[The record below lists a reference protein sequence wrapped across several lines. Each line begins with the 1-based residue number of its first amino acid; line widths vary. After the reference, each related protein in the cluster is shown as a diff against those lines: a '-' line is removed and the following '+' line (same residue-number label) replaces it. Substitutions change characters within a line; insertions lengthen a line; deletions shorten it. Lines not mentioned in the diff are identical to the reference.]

1 MDNPIKIIHKF
12 KNDNRRVQYKIY
24 IYIGSNVPTSIQKI
38 LDYITNKDF
47 YSMLSTIS
55 KTDYKEI
62 EDYYG
67 QYWYEYFYTSYHLDM
82 QKKQISNTQTKVKT
96 IQDKFKKDWYGVHIN
111 KSSSKHSPYS
121 FANEYY
127 DFLLSKNKIKNI
139 NKKVEMDYRTYNFEM
154 QYGGL
159 VTNDSDDNSSNDDNS
174 PNNDNSPINIKPKE
188 DEDDEIIEID
198 DQIVEEEFNLDDIS
212 KLYELNDVETNKAA
226 EVTSKMISDALDTKT
241 WEKKATTID
250 KTYDTKYDGITYDT
264 NIEDVYNKYYI
275 KDQYIFK
282 DNSVKLMKHKI
293 ATSIPLSSNFGKS
306 IKLLPECQYFW
317 SEYTYDNKKE
327 YIMLGQKWVTRTEL
341 LKIDIKPNENNKI
354 YEKLKNNLSY
364 LKDSIGHK
372 IKREDDEEKTLDFY
386 SNYMTLNEIFM
397 IDIYNELGVN
407 YNVVSDD
414 KRNFYN
420 VFVNIYYPLISF
432 ERYEQMIDLLNG
444 KNQNELTF
452 IDMHFK
458 TLLNDITLYSH
469 IEYTVNKIKPKSL
482 SYDKYFSENHVIQS
496 NIHVNLYDP
505 KNITGTNLDTKFNLY
520 RIYDNFLVDKEFP
533 FIQYQTPDN
542 NLTYKFVDMDDTMK
556 PLFTK
561 WFENAPYGISF
572 KMLVPGKAIDKFLS
586 ITLHET
592 GRLEYKITWTEDNGA
607 TMKEISE
614 TYDYIRKLLG
624 KINSENKKIK
634 IILPENNKFKYAF
647 INTIQKF
654 TLPEKFIINHNILSD
669 FCRYFFPYISLVIEP
684 KKRKAKIDI
693 SETSK
698 YGTYIRYKRIDDF
711 DNKKK
716 MQMRILY
723 YLKYFDLSA
732 NDLINEVA
740 KQYNINNDVAAKE
753 IDNIKL
759 KYSKFLKRSGNVK
772 KNLAMPK
779 TKPPGIGI
787 DIQGRDRDKYKIRIT
802 GVRNKEQ
809 LEDIRTFIQLLIY
822 LYVEIYLYKNPKYQD
837 LKDTLKNLT
846 NIAKRRNQ
854 VADIEIKE
862 VDEKN
867 VKSIISLDKS
877 RLGFRP
883 EKGQHQWTRSCQNSG
898 TDKKRRPDLT
908 PGDQLGKLLKD
919 GYKLNPK
926 TKLYEKQVDL
936 KIRGKVVKTILRAV
950 ALSGDNDTVNYFTC
964 DPNVNKEHV
973 YIGFLSKGNNPND
986 LCMPCCFI
994 KDQVNTVNKKKM
1006 NYFNQCLGENL
1017 GAKVQEE
1024 KEMVHNR
1031 MNEKI
1036 YILQETNKIQD
1047 GRYIYLP
1054 KYLDIFFNKIWKNDH
1069 KIKNHY
1075 LLESNSGYYFK
1086 YTVKNDIYFFL
1097 ATISHIYNTSIDKLI
1112 KQAIKFMEEDKNDIY
1127 FTYLNNGDIKTIF
1140 QTREQYIKFLK
1151 TSKYLEY
1158 DIIGELLAIPG
1169 VITEY
1174 GIYYYVLNKNTT
1186 IIIDDD
1192 NKEQHTDD
1200 YYLDCLNSENNFMAH
1215 EKRELLI
1222 MIKEEKYYFPIYF
1235 LQKKDI
1241 KQTQFII
1248 EKKFNMEKPHTN
1260 VINEFLNYFHTS
1272 CSNFAMNKLI
1282 GNNNI
1287 IAKNIIKL
1295 LDNRIK
1301 KQYIDERNKCTYIL
1315 LDDGLL
1321 LPVKPSGI
1329 SYDYP
1334 IANISS
1340 IKFID
1345 KLDVIFKK
1353 LSNIEKILKLEY
1365 KPKNIL
1371 YDNKSKGELHVIGIL
1386 LHNDLT
1392 INIHKQNIE
1401 ETQLKKYGFPLLSRS
1416 LIETLDADILDEIDI
1431 YDENKE
1437 NVQMHNYMTESYN
1450 LYKLELSQYLSKY
1463 SKIKDAIIN
1472 IVRNENI
1479 KKIDKKY
1486 ELYKILLNIINN
1498 KLDAEYKIN
1507 DNMAFIVNKVPSLKN
1522 YVVNNIRDI
1531 CKINNTENKC
1541 TQNLHCLWKNNTCRY
1556 QILDTMIY
1564 QFINR
1569 IIEEM
1574 IQDTINFKEIIEEDE
1589 YYVSDIVNKQ
1599 NYTIR
1604 ENQQIIKSTNAN
1616 VQKLLVELFDNS
1628 NIPILG
1634 KRQLMNKKHNAD
1646 NNNIG
1651 ELDIVGN
1658 QYIQEI
1664 VNNSDTIIRAYVN
1677 AYYWINNKLYDN
1689 KSRNLGYLS
1698 NLQTKLTYILKAHII
1713 DYLQT
1718 NILKDNVAN
1727 QNFFTS
1733 TINKFRKLSVNTD
1746 GIMEL
1751 EVLSKIINIPIIVY
1765 DNYMNVK
1772 YIYMDGPIKLTP
1784 EIIKNYTNKDALQ
1797 NNIFV
1802 KFDLINTITIP
1813 KKVYSIYYV

>member
-1 MDNPIKIIHKF
+1 MNHPIKIIHKF

-24 IYIGSNVPTSIQKI
+24 IFIGSNVPNNIQEI
-38 LDYITNKDF
+38 LNYIINKDF
-47 YSMLSTIS
+47 YSMLSVIK
-55 KTDYKEI
+55 KTDYKTI
-62 EDYYG
+62 EEYYG
-67 QYWYEYFYTSYHLDM
+67 KVWYEYFYTSYHLDA
-82 QKKQISNTQTKVKT
+82 QKKQINNTRTKVK
-96 IQDKFKKDWYGVHIN
+96 ILQDKFNKEWYNEHIH
-111 KSSSKHSPYS
+111 KLSSKQAPYS
-121 FANEYY
+121 FSNEYY
-127 DFLLSKNKIKNI
+127 DYLLSINKIKNI
-139 NKKVEMDYRTYNFEM
+139 NKKIEIDYRTYNYDI
-154 QYGGL
+154 QLGGL
-159 VTNDSDDNSSNDDNS
+159 PTSEPEN
-174 PNNDNSPINIKPKE
+174 KQT
-188 DEDDEIIEID
+188 DEQDDEQDDEQEVVID
-198 DQIVEEEFNLDDIS
+198 DQIVEEEFNLDELS
-212 KLYELNDVETNKAA
+212 KLYEINDIENAKAA
-226 EVTSKMISDALDTKT
+226 DTTSKLISDALDSKT
-241 WEKKATTID
+241 WEKKASHIEQ
-250 KTYDTKYDGITYDT
+250 TYDIKYDNITYDA
-264 NIEDVYNKYYI
+264 NLEDIYDKYYI

-282 DNSVKLMKHKI
+282 DNSIKIMKYKV
-293 ATSIPLSSNFGKS
+293 ATSIPLSNTFGKS

-317 SEYTYDNKKE
+317 SEYTFDNKKE

-341 LKIDIKPNENNKI
+341 LKIDIKPNENSKI
-354 YEKLKNNLSY
+354 YEKLKHNLAY
-364 LKDSIGHK
+364 LKDNIGHK
-372 IKREDDEEKTLDFY
+372 IKREDDNEKTLSYYD
-386 SNYMTLNEIFM
+386 NYITTNEIFLL
-397 IDIYNELGVN
+397 DIYNELGIN
-407 YNVVSDD
+407 YNSVSDD

-420 VFVNIYYPLISF
+420 VFTNIYYPLISF
-432 ERYEQMIDLLNG
+432 ERYEQIIDLLNNR
-444 KNQNELTF
+444 NQNELTL
-452 IDMHFK
+452 IDLQFK

-469 IEYTVNKIKPKSL
+469 IEYTMNKIKPISSTYNK
-482 SYDKYFSENHVIQS
+482 FFNENHVIQS
-496 NIHVNLYDP
+496 NIHVNLYNT

-520 RIYDNFLVDKEFP
+520 RIYDNFLVDDEFP

-542 NLTYKFVDMDDTMK
+542 NLTYKFTDMNENMK
-556 PLFTK
+556 PLFLK

-572 KMLVPGKAIDKFLS
+572 KMLVPGKALDKYLS

-614 TYDYIRKLLG
+614 TYNYIRKLLT

-634 IILPENNKFKYAF
+634 IIPPEDNKFKYAF
-647 INTIQKF
+647 INTIQQF

-723 YLKYFDLSA
+723 YLKYFDLSV
-732 NDLINEVA
+732 NDLVNEVA
-740 KQYNINNDVAAKE
+740 KQYNINNEIAAKE
-753 IDNIKL
+753 IDNIKV
-759 KYSKFLKRSGNVK
+759 KYSKYLKRSGNIK
-772 KNLAMPK
+772 KNLNMPK

-809 LEDIRTFIQLLIY
+809 LDDITSFIQLLIY

-837 LKDTLKNLT
+837 LKNTLKNLN

-854 VADIEIKE
+854 VADIEIREYDDKH
-862 VDEKN
+862 
-867 VKSIISLDKS
+867 VKSLISLDKS

-908 PGDQLGKLLKD
+908 PGDQINKLLKD

-936 KIRGKVVKTILRAV
+936 KIRGKVVKTTLRAIG
-950 ALSGDNDTVNYFTC
+950 LSGDNNTINYFTC

-994 KDQVNTVNKKKM
+994 KDQVDSTNKKKQQ
-1006 NYFNQCLGENL
+1006 YFNQCLGESL
-1017 GAKVQEE
+1017 GQKVQEE
-1024 KEMVHNR
+1024 KEIVHNR

-1054 KYLDIFFNKIWKNDH
+1054 KYLDIFFNKIWKHDH

-1075 LLESNSGYYFK
+1075 LLESISGYYFK
-1086 YTVKNDIYFFL
+1086 YTIKNDIYFFL
-1097 ATISHIYNTSIDKLI
+1097 ATIAHIYNTSIDKLI
-1112 KQAIKFMEEDKNDIY
+1112 KQAIAFMEEDKNDIY

-1140 QTREQYIKFLK
+1140 QTKEQYIKFLK

-1169 VITEY
+1169 VITDN
-1174 GIYYYVLNKNTT
+1174 GIYYYVLNKKST

-1192 NKEQHTDD
+1192 NEEQIIDD
-1200 YYLDCLNSENNFMAH
+1200 YYLDCSNPENNYMAN
-1215 EKRELLI
+1215 EQRELLI
-1222 MIKEEKYYFPIYF
+1222 MIKDEKYYFPIYF
-1235 LQKKDI
+1235 LQKKNE
-1241 KQTQFII
+1241 KQQFNII
-1248 EKKFNMEKPHTN
+1248 KKFILDKPYTN
-1260 VINEFLNYFHTS
+1260 VIGAFMDYFHTS
-1272 CSNFAMNKLI
+1272 CSNYAMNKLI
-1282 GNNNI
+1282 GNNSL
-1287 IAKNIIKL
+1287 IAKNICKILNDKV
-1295 LDNRIK
+1295 N
-1301 KQYIDERNKCTYIL
+1301 KQYIDERNKCTYLL

-1321 LPVKPSGI
+1321 LPVRPSGI
-1329 SYDYP
+1329 SYNYP
-1334 IANISS
+1334 IANITN
-1340 IKFID
+1340 IRFTDNID
-1345 KLDVIFKK
+1345 VTLKK
-1353 LSNIEKILKLEY
+1353 LANVEKVLKLEY

-1371 YDNKSKGELHVIGIL
+1371 FDNTNKGNLHVVGLL
-1386 LHNDLT
+1386 LHNDMT
-1392 INIHKQNIE
+1392 IYIHKEYIE
-1401 ETQLKKYGFPLLSRS
+1401 ETKLKKYGFPLVAHS
-1416 LIETLDADILDEIDI
+1416 LIETLDVDILDETDVF
-1431 YDENKE
+1431 DEHKE
-1437 NVQMHNYMTESYN
+1437 NVNTHNYMTESYN
-1450 LYKLELSQYLSKY
+1450 LYKLELSHFICSHP
-1463 SKIKDAIIN
+1463 KIKDKIIN
-1472 IVRNENI
+1472 IVRNNNI

-1486 ELYKILLNIINN
+1486 ELYKLLLDMINN
-1498 KLDAEYKIN
+1498 KLDAEYKIT
-1507 DNMAFIVNKVPSLKN
+1507 DNFTFIINKIPSMKN

-1541 TQNLHCLWKNNTCRY
+1541 SQNLHCLWKNNKCKY

-1574 IQDTINFKEIIEEDE
+1574 IQDMVYFKELIEEDE

-1604 ENQQIIKSTNAN
+1604 NNQQILKSTNVN
-1616 VQKLLVELFDNS
+1616 VQKLLVELFENTK
-1628 NIPILG
+1628 IPVLG
-1634 KRQLMNKKHNAD
+1634 KRQLVNKKQNKY
-1646 NNNIG
+1646 NNIG
-1651 ELDIVGN
+1651 EVDIVGN

-1664 VNNSDTIIRAYVN
+1664 VNNADSIIRAYVN
-1677 AYYWINNKLYDN
+1677 SYYWLNNKLYDN
-1689 KSRNLGYLS
+1689 ESRNLGYL
-1698 NLQTKLTYILKAHII
+1698 NDLQTKLTYILKANII

-1718 NILKDNVAN
+1718 HLLKDNDAN
-1727 QNFFTS
+1727 KYLLNS
-1733 TINKFRKLSVNTD
+1733 NVNKFRKLSVNTD

-1751 EVLSKIINIPIIVY
+1751 EILSKLINVPIIVY

-1772 YIYMDGPIKLTP
+1772 YIYMDGIVKLSP
-1784 EIIKNYTNKDALQ
+1784 EVIKNYTSKDAQ
-1797 NNIFV
+1797 YNNIYI
-1802 KFDLINTITIP
+1802 KFELIGTLPIP
-1813 KKVYSIYYV
+1813 KKVYAIYYV